1 MSDNELT
8 PAAQAEFQTVAEII
22 EKHWETETHAHAL
35 AALRLYVSDDWA
47 DWEFKREF
55 DEAVSAMIQAMGRRD
70 RAADAL
76 AVVQLVNR
84 LRRDGKL

>member
-35 AALRLYVSDDWA
+35 AALRLYVSD
-47 DWEFKREF
+47 
-55 DEAVSAMIQAMGRRD
+55 EAVSAMIQAMGRRD

>member
-55 DEAVSAMIQAMGRRD
+55 DEAVSAMDRRD